1 MILGSVGSNDALFT
15 SIWHPTA
22 PKLRYHLHLNR
33 GAPGPHLF
41 GSKNHLALL
50 PGATHGASGAEEGNE
65 PSTPVRSIKTAKLF
79 SRSPDPPADVG
90 RLSQHNNHCFAYK
103 DLYNIYIYIWIFTL
117 QHQVVATS
125 KWSIRP
131 TVFRGCSF
139 TTPGLHLAPALSSCR
154 MQQPNRT
161 RSRRRAFSVS
171 APRRNGRGRKELGG
185 GPSRAWS
192 FCAVGIQHP

>member
-1 MILGSVGSNDALFT
+1 MPSAYHMILGSVGSNDALFT

-103 DLYNIYIYIWIFTL
+103 DLYNIYIYGFSHYNTKSLPLLNGQFVPQSFADVPSQLLGFT
-117 QHQVVATS
+117 
-125 KWSIRP
+125 
-131 TVFRGCSF
+131 
-139 TTPGLHLAPALSSCR
+139 
-154 MQQPNRT
+154 
-161 RSRRRAFSVS
+161 
-171 APRRNGRGRKELGG
+171 
-185 GPSRAWS
+185 
-192 FCAVGIQHP
+192 